1 MTLADHPTT
10 TPPPATYGAVLGGR
24 HVVRLLG
31 GTLTGRLPNGM
42 VPVSVVLW
50 ITSAGGPLAFA
61 GLLAALYG
69 LASGLSQPVKG
80 RLMDRYGQTRV
91 SAPAAL
97 LNSGCLLAL
106 PVIGAGGHPVA
117 VTAVVG
123 FAGLF
128 TPPLEAG
135 LRALWPAVLPDLGR
149 RRVVQALDTGSQG
162 LLYIVGP
169 LLASWLATAYG
180 PDIALTATAALG
192 LVGTAVVLTAAPSRT
207 WRPVP
212 ASGATGGGR
221 LMNSGLV
228 LLFTAL
234 SGTGFALGAMN
245 VWAAGMATT
254 HGMAMLSGMLPA
266 AFSSGSF
273 LGGLIYA
280 RRAWPGTTTSQLITT
295 AGLFVL
301 GWIPLLA
308 QPGAHAAIALTVV
321 PGLFL
326 TLIITNGFHTVD
338 TLAPASRTTEAYA
351 WLILS
356 VGTGQ
361 AAGTALAGALAERPY
376 VLAALPA
383 AGAATSLAILVLA
396 RRKLGPGR
404 RLGRHRRSRHH
415 QPHHSNLPAFEGD
428 SLMAIRTEWQIVH
441 SCGHEVTRD
450 LSDRPAD
457 KRAGFARWLGGR
469 DCTDCWKASRDSD
482 SAAKEVWLAAKRAE
496 EQQAALEWATQF
508 DMPPLEGPERA
519 LAWGER
525 SRFQLVTAAY
535 TALVTEGGTWDEADW
550 AALEEKIRTVT
561 RAGWWIDQRDAEG
574 TDLPELL
581 DAATAEDRGTENPF
595 R

>member
-10 TPPPATYGAVLGGR
+10 TPPPATYGAVLGSR

-42 VPVSVVLW
+42 VPVGLVLW
-50 ITSAGGPLAFA
+50 ITGGGGSLAFA

-91 SAPAAL
+91 SAPAVL
-97 LNSGCLLAL
+97 LNSGCLAAL
-106 PVIGAGGHPVA
+106 PWIGAGGHPAV
-117 VTAVVG
+117 VTAVVA
-123 FAGLF
+123 FAGLV
-128 TPPLEAG
+128 TAPLESG
-135 LRALWPAVLPDLGR
+135 LRALWPTVVPDLGQ

-162 LLYIVGP
+162 LLYIAGP
-169 LLASWLATAYG
+169 LLASWLSTTHG
-180 PDIALTATAALG
+180 PDTALTATAALG
-192 LVGTAVVLTAAPSRT
+192 LLGTAIVLTAAPSRT
-207 WRPVP
+207 WRP
-212 ASGATGGGR
+212 ATADGAAGSGR
-221 LMNSGLV
+221 LIGAGLV
-228 LLFTAL
+228 LLCTAL
-234 SGTGFALGAMN
+234 AGTGFALGAMT
-245 VWAAGMATT
+245 VWAAGMATA
-254 HGMAMLSGMLPA
+254 HGLAMLSGVLPA
-266 AFSSGSF
+266 AFSTGSF

-280 RRAWPGTTTSQLITT
+280 RRTWPGTTTTQLITT
-295 AGLFVL
+295 SALFL
-301 GWIPLLA
+301 FGWVPLLA
-308 QPGAHAAIALTVV
+308 QPEPRAAIALVVV

-338 TLAPASRTTEAYA
+338 SLAPASRTTEAYA

-361 AAGTALAGALAERPY
+361 AAGTALAGALAEHPY
-376 VLAALPA
+376 VLAGLPA
-383 AGAATSLAILVLA
+383 AGAVTSLTILTLA

-404 RLGRHRRSRHH
+404 RLGRHRRPRQTQNPTSAA
-415 QPHHSNLPAFEGD
+415 LEGD
-428 SLMAIRTEWQIVH
+428 SRMAVRTEWKIVH
-441 SCGHEVTRD
+441 SCGHEITRD

-469 DCTDCWKASRDSD
+469 DCTDCWKAARDSD
-482 SAAKEVWLAAKRAE
+482 TVAREEWLAAKRAE
-496 EQQAALEWATQF
+496 EQQAALAWTEQF
-508 DMPPLEGPERA
+508 DMPPLEGPDRA

-525 SRFQLVTAAY
+525 SRYQLATTAY
-535 TALVTEGGTWDEADW
+535 TALVTEGSWDEADW
-550 AALEEKIRTVT
+550 SALEEKIRTVT

-581 DAATAEDRGTENPF
+581 DAATTEDRGTENPF